1 MVSKVKSVLKAIP
14 FIGPSLKR
22 LARMRR
28 NWKDGFNL
36 YKTLVLNFRAFT
48 FKQACGLPIY
58 VFGKLKIY
66 NVGKIIVEAEH
77 HKGMIELGRNR
88 DRFKASAGSAM
99 LDNKGLIIF
108 RGPIRFSVDFSIYN
122 MTTGVVDL
130 EAFTFFGNNSKIYCY
145 SSIVIGKCCRLG
157 GETQFFD
164 SGFHFLRNSVTGD
177 VRTIFGEVK
186 IGDFCWVGNRSTIA
200 RGAVLPDR
208 TVVASNSL
216 VNKDFSDQ
224 VEPLLAG
231 MPAKVISNNL
241 VRVFNRDDENKLFSY
256 FAENPTETVYPHYPP
271 AENELDI
278 VREEYYNRN

>member
-14 FIGPSLKR
+14 FIRPSLKR

-36 YKTLVLNFRAFT
+36 YKTLVLNFRAFP

-66 NVGKIIVEAEH
+66 NIGKIIVEGDRY
-77 HKGMIELGRNR
+77 KGMIVLGRNI

-99 LDNKGLIIF
+99 LDNSGTIIF
-108 RGPIRFSVDFSIYN
+108 RGPIRFSVDYSIYN
-122 MTTGVVDL
+122 QQSGIIDFGELTI
-130 EAFTFFGNNSKIYCY
+130 FGNSCKINCFKH
-145 SSIVIGKCCRLG
+145 IVLGKCLRTG
-157 GETQFFD
+157 GEIQIFD
-164 SGFHFLRNSVTGD
+164 SGFHFLRNSITGD
-177 VRTIFGEVK
+177 VKTIYGEVK
-186 IGDFCWVGNRSTIA
+186 IGDFCWIGNRSTVA

-208 TVVASNSL
+208 TIVASNSL

-241 VRVFNRDDENKLFSY
+241 VRIVNRYDENKLVQYFSD
-256 FAENPTETVYPHYPP
+256 NSNETIYYNYP
-271 AENELDI
+271 AMENEKEA
-278 VREEYYNRN
+278 VRKDLYQAR